1 MRFGRLLVGASAL
14 LSFAFATPA
23 YAQFQR
29 GTQAY
34 EQTPDGKP
42 ANRAGAFEGN
52 VTVFGVPN
60 EQGKIGPFPQV
71 GVKLEG
77 SVLRAQ
83 GTAGPCSGSV
93 GLLNGEAYAQAG
105 VGIDTTGPAGGSTY
119 RGTQPAPSGRYNSPV
134 GSNGRVNGGGVGT
147 NGLVSCKAGV
157 EVSAISLQGSCDTPV
172 GTIAGSVKGVGA
184 QAECGC
190 TGCFAEAYWAKAGV
204 DYTTPAIGGC
214 GFKASV
220 TAGAEVMAG
229 VAAGAGVEGDVGAN
243 VKLGPVGVK
252 LGLNIEEFDPGKMGD
267 CLVDAGRAIANTA
280 VAIGEGAYD
289 AGRAVV
295 NFVGDTA
302 SSIGSGIASG
312 ARSVGC
318 FVGGLFGG
326 GCDDDD
332 DDPPPSPA
340 GGTFVGYGYTP
351 GFAGPINSL
360 TWATGTTVYGGLSN
374 GQIPGAPNGGSAN
387 SAAGAGQGGAL
398 GRD

>member
-1 MRFGRLLVGASAL
+1 MRFARVLVAASAL
-14 LSFAFATPA
+14 LSFATAAPA

-29 GTQAY
+29 GTQAF

-42 ANRAGAFEGN
+42 ANRAGFFEGN

-60 EQGKIGPFPQV
+60 EQNKIGPFPQV
-71 GVKLEG
+71 GVQLDG
-77 SVLRAQ
+77 SAFRAQ

-93 GLLNGEAYAQAG
+93 GVLNGSAYATAG
-105 VGIDTTGPAGGSTY
+105 AGIDTTGPAGGSTY

-134 GSNGRVNGGGVGT
+134 SGGKVNGGGVGR

-157 EVSAISLQGSCDTPV
+157 EVNAISLQGSCDTPI
-172 GTIAGSVKGVGA
+172 GTIGANVKGLGA

-229 VAAGAGVEGDVGAN
+229 VAAGAGTQGTVGAN

-252 LGLNIEEFDPGKMGD
+252 LGLNVEEFDPGKMGE

-289 AGRAVV
+289 AGKAVV

-302 SSIGSGIASG
+302 STIGSGIATG
-312 ARSVGC
+312 AKKVGC
-318 FVGGLFGG
+318 FFSGLFGG
-326 GCDDDD
+326 GCDSGET
-332 DDPPPSPA
+332 PPTSPTGTIP
-340 GGTFVGYGYTP
+340 GGSSDTP
-351 GFAGPINSL
+351 GFAGPIGAI
-360 TWATGTTVYGGLSN
+360 TIATGDTVFTGLST
-374 GQIPGAPNGGSAN
+374 GQIPGTPGNGNAGT
-387 SAAGAGQGGAL
+387 AAGAGQSGAL